1 MQRDIGNE
9 VVVAIIA
16 VAVLAFALTFGIIL
30 SLTNANRGD
39 QTQTAQSNV
48 ATDGPATE
56 EVTESALVAGSTS
69 TNETGILAAPPTLTM
84 TAIVATVATNTRSPG
99 ATPSPPP
106 TTAAPTATDTAT
118 VTATET
124 AEPTVTAT
132 KTPQPTLTDEPTETF
147 TPEPPTATDSETPT
161 RTPRPSA
168 TPAPTD
174 TPEPEATATRKPTST
189 PSRTPRPSRTPE
201 PTETPTRRPSLTPT
215 AASATPETAAI
226 TITALPFTA
235 AAPAV
240 CVAPFGWG
248 PYVVQPRDNL
258 SSIARVTGTS
268 VEELRSGN
276 CLEDADRINIGDVLY
291 VPAPSDPHAPALTPT
306 PAYETL
312 GCTEQDVQISSPL
325 PRQRLRGV
333 FVLFGTAIARDFQF
347 YKVEVRPDHGDEYM
361 LYLRSDVPIRENI
374 LGQVDTRL
382 FRPGVHWI
390 RLSVVDSAGEV
401 SISPCVIPLVFE

>member
-16 VAVLAFALTFGIIL
+16 IAVLAFALTFGIIL

-39 QTQTAQSNV
+39 QVSTAQSNV

-56 EVTESALVAGSTS
+56 EVTESALVDATVTAASTATTAESS
-69 TNETGILAAPPTLTM
+69 TPTLTES
-84 TAIVATVATNTRSPG
+84 VAASATDTRSPS
-99 ATPSPPP
+99 ATPFPPP
-106 TTAAPTATDTAT
+106 TTVVPTAADTAT

-124 AEPTVTAT
+124 AEPSSTAT
-132 KTPQPTLTDEPTETF
+132 KTPQPTPTDEPTETF
-147 TPEPPTATDSETPT
+147 TPEPPTATDTEAPT

-168 TPAPTD
+168 TPSPTD
-174 TPEPEATATRKPTST
+174 TSEPEPTATRKPTST
-189 PSRTPRPSRTPE
+189 PSRTPRPTRTPE
-201 PTETPTRRPSLTPT
+201 PTETPTRRPSSTPT
-215 AASATPETAAI
+215 TASGTPVGIAPTA
-226 TITALPFTA
+226 TALPLTA

-258 SSIARVTGTS
+258 SSIARVTSTT

-276 CLEDADRINIGDVLY
+276 CLEDADRINVGDVLY
-291 VPAPSDPHAPALTPT
+291 VPVDSDPNAPAQTPT

-312 GCTEQDVQISSPL
+312 GCTEPDVQISSPL
-325 PRQRLRGV
+325 PRQRLNGV

-347 YKVEVRPDHGDEYM
+347 YKVEVRPDRDDEYQ

-401 SISPCVIPLVFE
+401 SVSPCVIPLVFE